1 MAKNGRF
8 NGGREIWLTR
18 GHLWALAVTTCSIAV
33 LTLFIGLHIG
43 RATNGQSTKVADG
56 DGLIAH
62 QIEEDPLEDLLSRIE
77 AAAADATPEASL
89 SFPAALPE
97 QGEPVPVMEAP
108 EAAEEPEA
116 FVEPGDDVPEMP
128 LTSQTDDVEAAASD
142 HAPDP
147 KPVATAE
154 VPTDGWAVQLGAFKT
169 LEEAE
174 TRVAELTRDSVPAY
188 RVSALVRG
196 ETWYR
201 VKVGGYATRDDAL
214 VGRDRLLK
222 RLGLETALVGQAP

>member
-8 NGGREIWLTR
+8 AGGREIWLTR

-43 RATNGQSTKVADG
+43 RATNGQSIKAVDG
-56 DGLIAH
+56 DGLIAQ
-62 QIEEDPLEDLLSRIE
+62 QIEQDPLEDLLSRIE

-108 EAAEEPEA
+108 EAEEDPAA
-116 FVEPGDDVPEMP
+116 FVEPGDDAPEAP
-128 LTSQTDDVEAAASD
+128 LTSQPDASD
-142 HAPDP
+142 G
-147 KPVATAE
+147 VASEPEVTAV
-154 VPTDGWAVQLGAFKT
+154 VPTDGWAVQLGAYRA

-174 TRVAELTRDSVPAY
+174 ERVAELTRDSIAAY

-201 VKVGGYATRDDAL
+201 VKVGGFATRDDAL

-222 RLGLETALVGQAP
+222 RLGLESALVGQAP

>member
-8 NGGREIWLTR
+8 DGGREIWLTR

-43 RATNGQSTKVADG
+43 RATNGQSTQVADA
-56 DGLIAH
+56 DGLIAQ
-62 QIEEDPLEDLLSRIE
+62 QIEQDPLEDLLSRIE
-77 AAAADATPEASL
+77 AAAADAAPEASL

-108 EAAEEPEA
+108 EAEEAPEA
-116 FVEPGDDVPEMP
+116 FVEPGEDTPEPP
-128 LTSQTDDVEAAASD
+128 LTSQTEETDDGASE
-142 HAPDP
+142 PE
-147 KPVATAE
+147 VAAE
-154 VPTDGWAVQLGAFKT
+154 VPTDGWAVQLGAYRT
-169 LEEAE
+169 LDEAE
-174 TRVAELTRDSVPAY
+174 SRVAELTRDSVAAY

-201 VKVGGYATRDDAL
+201 VKVGGFATRDDAL

-222 RLGLETALVGQAP
+222 RLGLESALVGQAP

>member
-1 MAKNGRF
+1 
-8 NGGREIWLTR
+8 
-18 GHLWALAVTTCSIAV
+18 
-33 LTLFIGLHIG
+33 LFIGLHIG
-43 RATNGQSTKVADG
+43 RATNGQSDQISDG

-62 QIEEDPLEDLLSRIE
+62 QIEQDPLEDLLSRIE
-77 AAAADATPEASL
+77 AASADATPESSL

-97 QGEPVPVMEAP
+97 RGEPVPVMEAP
-108 EAAEEPEA
+108 EAAEDPAA
-116 FVEPGDDVPEMP
+116 FVEPGDAVPDAP
-128 LTSQTDDVEAAASD
+128 LTSQAGDGETAATGS
-142 HAPDP
+142 APEFET
-147 KPVATAE
+147 VAMAE

-169 LEEAE
+169 LQEAE
-174 TRVAELTRDSVPAY
+174 ARVAELTRDSVPAY

-222 RLGLETALVGQAP
+222 RLGLQTALVGQAP